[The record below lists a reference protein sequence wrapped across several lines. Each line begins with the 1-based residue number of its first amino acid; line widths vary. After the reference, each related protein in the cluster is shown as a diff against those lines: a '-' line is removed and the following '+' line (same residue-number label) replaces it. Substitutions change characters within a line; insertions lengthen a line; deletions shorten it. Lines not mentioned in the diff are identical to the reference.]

1 LTNAYYFFVCV
12 CRSKSYNNLGGLWVQ
27 AKDLVFGNKIIIENF
42 EANYN
47 LVGIQVGHASVHL
60 KNVEASYNE
69 LRGVDI
75 YGLPQYNTPVE
86 FILDGKVILRNNGFG
101 NDPNSAFINQ
111 GLLVDPRPAPNLTGT
126 FTVRG
131 DLIAQDN
138 AGSGLLFND
147 TSNIT
152 VLVEKKG
159 TITSCGN
166 NKKYDGYDIE
176 NDSESDFFGKKYIC
190 NTTGGTGPGDLPVC
204 KKSCSSLDAS
214 SKSGKALFKP

>member
-1 LTNAYYFFVCV
+1 M
-12 CRSKSYNNLGGLWVQ
+12 LGL
-27 AKDLVFGNKIIIENF
+27 N
-42 EANYN
+42 
-47 LVGIQVGHASVHL
+47 
-60 KNVEASYNE
+60 
-69 LRGVDI
+69 I
-75 YGLPQYNTPVE
+75 YGLPKYNTSVE
-86 FILDGKVILRNNGFG
+86 YILDGKVILRNNGYG
-101 NDPNSAFINQ
+101 NNDPDSTSA
-111 GLLVDPRPAPNLTGT
+111 GLLVDPAPAPNLTGT

-138 AGSGLLFND
+138 AGSGLLFNY
-147 TSNIT
+147 TSNFT

-159 TITSCGN
+159 SITSCGN

-190 NTTGGTGPGDLPVC
+190 NTTGGTGPGNLPVC

>member
-1 LTNAYYFFVCV
+1 MTNAYLFFVCV
-12 CRSKSYNNLGGLWVQ
+12 CRSKSYNNSGSGIWVNQ
-27 AKDLVFGNKIIIENF
+27 NRNKTIIENV

-47 LVGIQVGHASVHL
+47 SVGINIAHASVNL
-60 KNVEASYNE
+60 KNVEASHN
-69 LRGVDI
+69 GVSGLNI
-75 YGLPQYNTPVE
+75 FGLPQYNTSVE

-101 NDPNSAFINQ
+101 NSSFSAILNQ

-138 AGSGLLFND
+138 AGSGLLFNY

-159 TITSCGN
+159 SITSCGN

-176 NDSESDFFGKKYIC
+176 NDSESDFYGKKYIC

>member
-1 LTNAYYFFVCV
+1 LV
-12 CRSKSYNNLGGLWVQ
+12 L
-27 AKDLVFGNKIIIENF
+27 AKDLLFGNKIIIENF

-47 LVGIQVGHASVHL
+47 FVGIEIAHASVHL
-60 KNVEASYNE
+60 KNVEASYNAV
-69 LRGVDI
+69 LGLNI
-75 YGLPQYNTPVE
+75 YGLPKYNTSVE
-86 FILDGKVILRNNGFG
+86 YILDGKVILRNNGYG
-101 NDPNSAFINQ
+101 NNDPDSTSA
-111 GLLVDPRPAPNLTGT
+111 GLLVDPAPAPNLTGT

>member
-1 LTNAYYFFVCV
+1 MVYSN
-12 CRSKSYNNLGGLWVQ
+12 R
-27 AKDLVFGNKIIIENF
+27 NKTIIENV
-42 EANYN
+42 EAKYN
-47 LVGIQVGHASVHL
+47 FQVGINIVHSSVNL

-138 AGSGLLFND
+138 AGSGLFFNY
-147 TSNIT
+147 TSNVT

-159 TITSCGN
+159 SITSCGN

>member
-1 LTNAYYFFVCV
+1 L
-12 CRSKSYNNLGGLWVQ
+12 VQ
-27 AKDLVFGNKIIIENF
+27 AKDLLFGNKIIIENF

-47 LVGIQVGHASVHL
+47 FVGIEIGHASVNL
-60 KNVEASYNE
+60 KNVEASHNE
-69 LRGVDI
+69 WAGLNI
-75 YGLPQYNTPVE
+75 FGLPQYNTSVE

-101 NDPNSAFINQ
+101 NSSFSAIYNQ
-111 GLLVDPRPAPNLTGT
+111 GLVVDPRPAPNLTGT

-138 AGSGLLFND
+138 AGSGLLFHY
-147 TSNIT
+147 TSNVT

-159 TITSCGN
+159 SITSCGN
-166 NKKYDGYDIE
+166 NKKYGGFDIE
-176 NDSESDFFGKKYIC
+176 NDSESDFYGKKYIC
-190 NTTGGTGPGDLPVC
+190 NTTGGTGPGNLPVC

>member
-1 LTNAYYFFVCV
+1 LTNAYLFFVCV
-12 CRSKSYNNLGGLWVQ
+12 CCSKSYNNSGSGIWVE
-27 AKDLVFGNKIIIENF
+27 LYGNKTIIENV
-42 EANYN
+42 EAKYNY
-47 LVGIQVGHASVHL
+47 VGIQVGHTSVNL
-60 KNVEASYNE
+60 KNVEARDNAV
-69 LRGVDI
+69 LGLNI
-75 YGLPQYNTPVE
+75 YGLPKYNTPVE

-101 NDPNSAFINQ
+101 NSSFSAILNQ
-111 GLLVDPRPAPNLTGT
+111 GLLVDRAGYNLTGT

-131 DLIAQDN
+131 DLIVQDN
-138 AGSGLLFND
+138 AGSGLLFNH

-176 NDSESDFFGKKYIC
+176 NDSESDFYGKKYIC
-190 NTTGGTGPGDLPVC
+190 NTTGGTGPGNFPVC

>member
-12 CRSKSYNNLGGLWVQ
+12 CRSKSYNNGFDGLFVN
-27 AKDLVFGNKIIIENF
+27 ANRNKTIIENF

-47 LVGIQVGHASVHL
+47 DVGIEIGHSSVNL
-60 KNVEASYNE
+60 KNVEASQND
-69 LRGVDI
+69 LAGLNI
-75 YGLPQYNTPVE
+75 AGLPEYNTPVE
-86 FILDGKVILRNNGFG
+86 FILDGKVLLRNNGYG
-101 NDPNSAFINQ
+101 NDTYSAIDNQ

-131 DLIAQDN
+131 DLIVQDN

-147 TSNIT
+147 TSNVT

-159 TITSCGN
+159 SITSCGN
-166 NKKYDGYDIE
+166 NKKYGGYDIE
-176 NDSESDFFGKKYIC
+176 NDSESDFYGKNYIC
-190 NTTGGTGPGDLPVC
+190 NTTGGTGPGNFPVC
-204 KKSCSSLDAS
+204 KKSCSSLNAS

>member
-47 LVGIQVGHASVHL
+47 FVGIEIAHASVHL
-60 KNVEASYNE
+60 KNVEASYNAV
-69 LRGVDI
+69 LGLNI
-75 YGLPQYNTPVE
+75 YGLPKYNTSVE
-86 FILDGKVILRNNGFG
+86 YILDGKVILRNNGYG
-101 NDPNSAFINQ
+101 NNDPDSTSA
-111 GLLVDPRPAPNLTGT
+111 GLLVDPAPAPNLTGT

-147 TSNIT
+147 TSNVT

-159 TITSCGN
+159 SITSCGN
-166 NKKYDGYDIE
+166 NKKYVGFDIE
-176 NDSESDFFGKKYIC
+176 NDSESDFFGKNYIC
-190 NTTGGTGPGDLPVC
+190 NTTGGTGPGNSPVC